1 MSPKLRASTSDMREG
16 TVNGCAWIA
25 NGLGFAVV
33 AALPDAELDR
43 VAGFIQQA
51 S

>member
-1 MSPKLRASTSDMREG
+1 MREG
-16 TVNGCAWIA
+16 IVNGCAWIA
-25 NGLGFAVV
+25 NGMGYAVV